1 MFKQQSKD
9 GAFIGVASHLVSFD
23 EKYQKVM
30 QNLLG
35 TVLIVRDLKG
45 ANELAKML
53 GHRYR
58 IVTLD
63 GDVVNPGGS
72 MTGGGV
78 KKKNNSLL
86 SRNREIETL
95 TKQLVEM
102 EEKTT
107 ILEKETKETKQLIG
121 ANEGQLNELR
131 QRGETLREKQQDL
144 KGKLYEL
151 QVAEKNINAH
161 LELYDQE
168 KEELRLTFY

>member
-1 MFKQQSKD
+1 MNVIKERTIQLRDVQTAEQHA
-9 GAFIGVASHLVSFD
+9 AFIGVASHLVSFD
-23 EKYQKVM
+23 EKYQKVI

-78 KKKNNSLL
+78 KKKNNS
-86 SRNREIETL
+86 SFKKPGDRNVNKAAR
-95 TKQLVEM
+95 
-102 EEKTT
+102 
-107 ILEKETKETKQLIG
+107 
-121 ANEGQLNELR
+121 
-131 QRGETLREKQQDL
+131 
-144 KGKLYEL
+144 
-151 QVAEKNINAH
+151 
-161 LELYDQE
+161 
-168 KEELRLTFY
+168 

>member
-1 MFKQQSKD
+1 
-9 GAFIGVASHLVSFD
+9 
-23 EKYQKVM
+23 
-30 QNLLG
+30 
-35 TVLIVRDLKG
+35 
-45 ANELAKML
+45 ML

-107 ILEKETKETKQLIG
+107 ILEKETKETKQLI
-121 ANEGQLNELR
+121 ATNESQLNELR
-131 QRGETLREKQQDL
+131 QRGETLREQQQEL

-151 QVAEKNINAH
+151 QVAEKI
-161 LELYDQE
+161 LM
-168 KEELRLTFY
+168 LTLNSMTKKKKNCSCVLLN